1 MQGSKR
7 EDRCH
12 DFRIRTHLHYLFLW
26 FCLMGSSFIYTLLT
40 LFSFKKGAF
49 FRNGYVSPMR
59 SISISISITQAFFN
73 FKLFFRIK
81 VSENAFNFNQIK
93 SYVYSIFYL
102 ICKIWYLF
110 NKVFYIDI
118 CRACF
123 ILLLLLL
130 LLLNVVTVA
139 VS

>member
-1 MQGSKR
+1 MSR
-7 EDRCH
+7 
-12 DFRIRTHLHYLFLW
+12 L
-26 FCLMGSSFIYTLLT
+26 SYTYALT
-40 LFSFKKGAF
+40 LSLFMILSYGIFFYLYTFNLIFIQKGAF

-73 FKLFFRIK
+73 FKFFFRIK
-81 VSENAFNFNQIK
+81 VSQNAFNFNQIK

-110 NKVFYIDI
+110 DKVFYINI